1 MIIISIKFGL
11 NIFAPLII
19 SSLNLK
25 IFDIY
30 QDFIQDI
37 QNTQDFKSRK
47 NKNLKHDGKSKP
59 IHSHWVYKPTIIL
72 QSQVHQFLK
81 SNNPNLNTKSDIFIH
96 T

>member
-19 SSLNLK
+19 SSLFK

-30 QDFIQDI
+30 QDFVQDI
-37 QNTQDFKSRK
+37 QNTQDFKLRFFLFWK
-47 NKNLKHDGKSKP
+47 QDGKSKP
-59 IHSHWVYKPTIIL
+59 IDLHWVYKPTIIL

-81 SNNPNLNTKSDIFIH
+81 SNNPNLNTKV
-96 T
+96 